1 MLAML
6 NAVMISSATVP
17 FIGFSGFIL
26 MPCSVGQSVMH
37 HKVCK

>member
-1 MLAML
+1 MLTML

-17 FIGFSGFIL
+17 FIGFIL